1 MSNLDFGQVLA
12 AFAVLLFALTV
23 HESAHAWVADRL
35 GDPTARRLGRVSLNP
50 VVHVDVVGTIVFPL
64 VAMFTGLPVIGW
76 AKPVPVNPYNL
87 RDFRRD
93 HLFIALAGP
102 ASNFLLALI
111 SAFVARAVLAQPA
124 VGWTGAAIVVPL
136 SMVAMLSLDINML
149 LALFNLVPVPPLDG
163 SSVLS
168 GLLPERLAGAID
180 SLRPYGFVLLYALM
194 LSGALSAVI
203 VPPYRL
209 LLSWLH

>member
-1 MSNLDFGQVLA
+1 M
-12 AFAVLLFALTV
+12 LLFALTV